1 MLERFK
7 KAFETGDAGADAPA
21 RDAGDIRIA
30 AAALF
35 LEIASIDNE
44 FSDEER
50 LRILAI
56 LESEYQLSP
65 EDALALAEEAR
76 SELAGSVDLWRFTNR
91 INESYSDEEKVRV
104 VELLWEI
111 VYADGTVDAHED
123 YLMHKLGKL
132 LRMPH
137 RQLIAAKLQV
147 LNRKNK

>member
-1 MLERFK
+1 MLDRFK
-7 KAFETGDAGADAPA
+7 KAFESTGAEPA
-21 RDAGDIRIA
+21 KRTVEDIRIA

-35 LEIASIDNE
+35 LELASIDNE
-44 FSDEER
+44 FSEEER
-50 LRILAI
+50 QRILSI
-56 LESEYQLSP
+56 LQSEYDLSKD
-65 EDALALAEEAR
+65 DALAMAEEAR
-76 SELAGSVDLWRFTNR
+76 SQLAGSVDLWRFTNA
-91 INESYSDEEKVRV
+91 INEGFSDAEKAHV

-147 LNRKNK
+147 LNRRSK

>member
-1 MLERFK
+1 MLDRFK
-7 KAFETGDAGADAPA
+7 KAFEGGAEGAPE
-21 RDAGDIRIA
+21 RDAQDIRIA

-44 FSDEER
+44 FSEEER
-50 LRILAI
+50 QRILSI
-56 LESEYQLSP
+56 LQSEYALSR
-65 EDALALAEEAR
+65 EDARALAEEAR
-76 SELAGSVDLWRFTNR
+76 RQLAGATDIWHFTNH
-91 INESYSDEEKVRV
+91 INERYSDEEKARV
-104 VELLWEI
+104 VEFLWEI

-147 LNRKNK
+147 LNRKRK

>member
-1 MLERFK
+1 MLDRFK
-7 KAFETGDAGADAPA
+7 KAFETGDAGAPA

-56 LESEYQLSP
+56 LQSEYQLSP

-91 INESYSDEEKVRV
+91 INESYSDEEKVRIV
-104 VELLWEI
+104 DLLWEI